1 MKNITQLLEET
12 LINLRN
18 KNIIITPSNFEKE
31 FYALLSKS
39 DLILEDHEEF
49 QYIIDTLNENEKNQF
64 DKDDKTTLNLAKL
77 LSNRVSTHDIKLFL
91 KHFIYFISPSLS
103 NYKSNELQELIYNI
117 AKRPNILVDEDTIRK
132 LRKFTDERIK
142 SDRSLLSEK
151 TNDIK
156 KLIFFFEEHLK
167 DIILEHDTTKEEVL
181 QIRNDL
187 ENLDLSTTSKEEIK
201 HFQDEML
208 KIVEKLDESIEKNT
222 KKLTDEQ
229 AKCVDLYEQIEMLQF
244 NLIKAEEEKSL
255 DYLTGVLTRR
265 AYVDELERLEN
276 EFNVFDS
283 KYAIVFYDLDHF
295 KKINDE
301 FGHECGDVILNK
313 FATILNKLTRTGDI
327 ISRYGGEEFVA
338 LIHYGETI
346 EVKNY
351 LQRVKNIISN
361 NKFIY
366 KDNKIDVRFC
376 AGVSF
381 RDKYNSYEDCMKK
394 ADELLYIAKADGRDR
409 IVLDTNEIL

>member
-18 KNIIITPSNFEKE
+18 KTIVITPNNFEKE

-49 QYIIDTLNENEKNQF
+49 QYLIDTLSENEKTEF
-64 DKDDKTTLNLAKL
+64 SKYDRTTLNLAKL
-77 LSNRVSTHDIKLFL
+77 LSNRVSTQDIKLFL

-103 NYKSNELQELIYNI
+103 NYKSDQLQELIYNI
-117 AKRPNILVDEDTIRK
+117 AKKPNVLIDEDTIRK
-132 LRKFTDERIK
+132 LRKFTDERID
-142 SDRSLLSEK
+142 SDKLLFSEK
-151 TNDIK
+151 TDDIK
-156 KLIFFFEEHLK
+156 KLIFFFEKHLK
-167 DIILEHDTTKEEVL
+167 DIILEHVTTKQEVL
-181 QIRNDL
+181 QIKNDL
-187 ENLDLSTTSKEEIK
+187 ENLDLSLTSKEEIK
-201 HFQDEML
+201 HFQEEML
-208 KIVEKLDESIEKNT
+208 KIVEKLDDSINNNT
-222 KKLTDEQ
+222 QKLTEEQ
-229 AKCVDLYEQIEMLQF
+229 VKCLDLYEQIEMLQF
-244 NLIKAEEEKSL
+244 NLTKAEEEKSL

-265 AYVDELERLEN
+265 AYVNELERLEN

-283 KYAIVFYDLDHF
+283 KYAIIFYDIDHF
-295 KKINDE
+295 KKINDV

-313 FATILNKLTRTGDI
+313 FATILSKLTRTGDI

-338 LIHYGETI
+338 LIHYSEII

-361 NKFIY
+361 NKFLY
-366 KDNKIDVRFC
+366 KENKIDVRFC

-381 RDKYNSYEDCMKK
+381 RDRYNSYKECMKK
-394 ADELLYIAKADGRDR
+394 ADELLYFAKSEGRDR